1 MGALNDF
8 VEQISAGM
16 RRVLA
21 RGSSAVASPPAQAT
35 TSSSSKAAK
44 TTPAQGSSAAG
55 EGVKEAGE
63 ALLSSMLA
71 TVEAAGPLPDPHV
84 SVAFSLGWQMAEL
97 YQPTSWPAG
106 PPALA
111 DELPGLNEL
120 SAAERALLSLHQVD
134 VALSRLQATITEH
147 GLTCPTTKEAKET
160 LETVDP
166 SDQAFREKVF
176 ALHKSL
182 LSTLTAAN
190 FKVGKAYGLGREL
203 ADITRRPS
211 KLSDI
216 KEQLEP
222 ERVAAVLAWLTDLT
236 SALPAHAGHSVDKS
250 MQQWRDWA
258 LSPDMNK
265 DEDEQHVIALFH
277 RQGERWRALL
287 SAEKAP
293 TEFLDLQGYM
303 FGGSDMLRELG
314 ALSWRFLRRFAV
326 LVILAVLLFA
336 GGVALI
342 LIDSNSAHT
351 AVGIGGILASL
362 GVTWKG
368 AGNSLGKTAGKLEQP
383 LWGAALDRQIAD
395 VLTLLPG
402 SKQVKGFTPPA
413 VGEKA

>member
-1 MGALNDF
+1 MGALSDF
-8 VEQISAGM
+8 ADQISSGV

-21 RGSSAVASPPAQAT
+21 RSSSTVANPPAQTAT
-35 TSSSSKAAK
+35 GSKAPK
-44 TTPAQGSSAAG
+44 AQGMGPIG
-55 EGVKEAGE
+55 EGVKDAGE
-63 ALLSSMLA
+63 ALLTSMLS

-97 YQPTSWPAG
+97 YQPATWPAG

-147 GLTCPTTKEAKET
+147 GLTAPSTKEAKET
-160 LETVDP
+160 LENVDP
-166 SDQAFREKVF
+166 TDQAFREKVF

-190 FKVGKAYGLGREL
+190 FKVGKAYSLGREL

-211 KLSDI
+211 NLSDI

-222 ERVAAVLAWLTDLT
+222 ERVAAILAWLTDLT
-236 SALPAHAGHSVDKS
+236 SALPDHAGHSVDESLK
-250 MQQWRDWA
+250 QWRDWA
-258 LSPDMNK
+258 LNPDMNK
-265 DEDEQHVIALFH
+265 DEDEQHVIAMFH

-303 FGGSDMLRELG
+303 FAGSDMLRELG

-326 LVILAVLLFA
+326 LVLLALLLFA

-342 LIDSNSAHT
+342 LIDSNSGHT

-362 GVTWKG
+362 GITWKG

-413 VGEKA
+413 VGEHA